1 MRQCDN
7 RRMIRR
13 YVRALWPLAL
23 LILVLSCRA
32 TGCRK
37 KAALPVAP
45 AVSPPYRITVLMTP
59 PPPRPT
65 VTMWKGVTRVPTLPE

>member
-1 MRQCDN
+1 MFRCSA
-7 RRMIRR
+7 
-13 YVRALWPLAL
+13 RALWPLAL

-37 KAALPVAP
+37 KAAAP
-45 AVSPPYRITVLMTP
+45 SFSVPAGSPPYRITVLMTP

-65 VTMWKGVTRVPTLPE
+65 VTMWKGVTPVPTLPE

>member
-1 MRQCDN
+1 
-7 RRMIRR
+7 MIRR
-13 YVRALWPLAL
+13 SVRALWPLAL

-37 KAALPVAP
+37 KAAAP
-45 AVSPPYRITVLMTP
+45 APKPASPYSITPLMTP

-65 VTMWKGVTRVPTLPE
+65 VTMWKGVTRVPELPE

>member
-1 MRQCDN
+1 
-7 RRMIRR
+7 MIRR
-13 YVRALWPLAL
+13 SVRALWPLAL

-37 KAALPVAP
+37 NAAVPTVAP
-45 AVSPPYRITVLMTP
+45 AGSPPYRITPLMTP

-65 VTMWKGVTRVPTLPE
+65 VTMWKGVTRAPQLPE

>member
-1 MRQCDN
+1 MF
-7 RRMIRR
+7 RRAA
-13 YVRALWPLAL
+13 RALWPLAL

-37 KAALPVAP
+37 KAAAP
-45 AVSPPYRITVLMTP
+45 PSFTVPAGSPPYRITVLMTP

-65 VTMWKGVTRVPTLPE
+65 VTMWKGVTRAPQLPE

>member
-1 MRQCDN
+1 
-7 RRMIRR
+7 MIRR
-13 YVRALWPLAL
+13 FARALWPLAL

-37 KAALPVAP
+37 KAAPSVAP
-45 AVSPPYRITVLMTP
+45 AGAAPYRITVLMTP

-65 VTMWKGVTRVPTLPE
+65 VTMWKGVTRVPQLPE